1 MVRLWPTFQPTWIYV
16 FDFCI
21 SSNVDGDTAKYTF
34 FVGVVTYLWYVFGGD
49 LKVQFAIDVD
59 FPGILT
65 LIMIF
70 RNMADLSASLLGK

>member
-59 FPGILT
+59 FPEIL
-65 LIMIF
+65 ISS
-70 RNMADLSASLLGK
+70 RLSWIWFAGPFSLFAG

>member
-1 MVRLWPTFQPTWIYV
+1 MVKLWPTFQPTWIYV

-59 FPGILT
+59 FPGVST
-65 LIMIF
+65 LIMTF